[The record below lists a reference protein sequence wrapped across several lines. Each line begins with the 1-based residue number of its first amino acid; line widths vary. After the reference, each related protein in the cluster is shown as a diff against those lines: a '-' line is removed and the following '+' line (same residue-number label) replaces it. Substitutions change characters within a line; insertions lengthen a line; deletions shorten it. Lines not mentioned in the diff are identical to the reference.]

1 MCYTGGEA
9 GQARTAGQ
17 EQPKWC
23 EYIRPK
29 RYKALGN
36 HLCRKSIL
44 GDVFMSER
52 NVFRHP
58 RFEQMLV
65 YEEMKGE
72 LEKKY
77 SKKWVAICNSE
88 ILGAYE
94 SFDEAQQATTDAG
107 LDYLNC
113 CIRQVG
119 VEPMPII
126 LLGT

>member
-1 MCYTGGEA
+1 M
-9 GQARTAGQ
+9 
-17 EQPKWC
+17 
-23 EYIRPK
+23 
-29 RYKALGN
+29 
-36 HLCRKSIL
+36 
-44 GDVFMSER
+44 FMSER

-65 YEEMKGE
+65 YEEMKEE

-94 SFDEAQQATTDAG
+94 SFDEAQQATADAG

-119 VEPMPII
+119 VEPLPII